1 MRIVYQRCCGM
12 DVHKDSVTTCVLLI
26 DEYGEW
32 RSEKRKFRTMTR
44 DLREMATW
52 LASLRV
58 EAIAMEATGVY
69 WKPVWNILEAE
80 KKFHLLLVNAH
91 HIKQVPGRK
100 TDQKDS
106 EWIADLLQH
115 GLLKAS
121 FVPPQTIR
129 RLRDLTRM
137 RVKIRQM
144 LATFANRIQ
153 KVLEDANIKLGS
165 VASDVL
171 GVSGRHMLHALVEGQ
186 QDPEQLAALAQ
197 GRLREKRAELQ
208 LALEGH
214 ITDHHRFQLKFLL
227 EFVQFGEKQLSQLEA
242 EIRCLLAQVDPAS
255 VPPEDT
261 VTAELAAPG
270 AKAEAPATAQKSPLQ
285 TVVELWDTIPGV
297 DELTATTLVAEMG
310 ANMDQ
315 FPSAGHAAKWA
326 GMCPGNKESAGKR
339 LSGKTPKGSVWLR
352 RALCQAAWAASRT
365 KNTYLAAQYH
375 HLIVRKGKKR
385 TIVAVA
391 HTMLVMAY
399 YMAKRQ
405 CTYQEMGGDYFDRR
419 NADTMQHRLVKKL
432 KNLGYEVTLTPI
444 NAPPTAQ
451 EPNAHC
457 C

>member
-1 MRIVYQRCCGM
+1 MRMVYQSCCGM
-12 DVHKDSVTTCVLLI
+12 DVHKDSVTSCVLLI

-80 KKFHLLLVNAH
+80 NKFRLLLVNAH

-153 KVLEDANIKLGS
+153 KVLEDANSKLGS

-171 GVSGRHMLHALVEGQ
+171 GVSGRHMLTALVEGQ
-186 QDPEQLAALAQ
+186 QDPEQLKHWRRGGC
-197 GRLREKRAELQ
+197 GR
-208 LALEGH
+208 
-214 ITDHHRFQLKFLL
+214 
-227 EFVQFGEKQLSQLEA
+227 
-242 EIRCLLAQVDPAS
+242 S
-255 VPPEDT
+255 VPSWSWPWR
-261 VTAELAAPG
+261 V
-270 AKAEAPATAQKSPLQ
+270 
-285 TVVELWDTIPGV
+285 
-297 DELTATTLVAEMG
+297 M
-310 ANMDQ
+310 
-315 FPSAGHAAKWA
+315 
-326 GMCPGNKESAGKR
+326 
-339 LSGKTPKGSVWLR
+339 
-352 RALCQAAWAASRT
+352 SR
-365 KNTYLAAQYH
+365 
-375 HLIVRKGKKR
+375 I
-385 TIVAVA
+385 TIVS
-391 HTMLVMAY
+391 
-399 YMAKRQ
+399 
-405 CTYQEMGGDYFDRR
+405 
-419 NADTMQHRLVKKL
+419 N
-432 KNLGYEVTLTPI
+432 
-444 NAPPTAQ
+444 
-451 EPNAHC
+451 
-457 C
+457 

>member
-1 MRIVYQRCCGM
+1 M
-12 DVHKDSVTTCVLLI
+12 DVHKDSVTACVLLI

-80 KKFHLLLVNAH
+80 NKFHLLLVNAH
-91 HIKQVPGRK
+91 HVKQVPGRK

-121 FVPPQTIR
+121 FVPPLTIR

-171 GVSGRHMLHALVEGQ
+171 GVSGRHILHAVVEGQ
-186 QDPEQLAALAQ
+186 QDPEQLAALAR

-214 ITDHHRFQLKFLL
+214 ITEHHRFQLKFLL

-242 EIRCLLAQVDPAS
+242 EIRRLLIQLEPGLVSSQGA
-255 VPPEDT
+255 
-261 VTAELAAPG
+261 VTAELAAPSAG
-270 AKAEAPATAQKSPLQ
+270 QEAVATAVKSPLQ
-285 TVVELWDTIPGV
+285 TVVEFWDTIPGI
-297 DELTATTLVAEMG
+297 DELTASTLVAEMG

-326 GMCPGNKESAGKR
+326 GICPGNKESAGKR

-405 CTYQEMGGDYFDRR
+405 CTYQELGGDYFDRR

-444 NAPPTAQ
+444 THSPHGPGTDRAMLPTPISGLADI
-451 EPNAHC
+451 
-457 C
+457 

>member
-1 MRIVYQRCCGM
+1 
-12 DVHKDSVTTCVLLI
+12 
-26 DEYGEW
+26 
-32 RSEKRKFRTMTR
+32 MTR

-80 KKFHLLLVNAH
+80 NKFHLLLVNAH
-91 HIKQVPGRK
+91 HVKQVPGRK

-242 EIRCLLAQVDPAS
+242 EIRCLLAVEPAS

-270 AKAEAPATAQKSPLQ
+270 AGRKLQPQPEESP
-285 TVVELWDTIPGV
+285 TNCG
-297 DELTATTLVAEMG
+297 
-310 ANMDQ
+310 
-315 FPSAGHAAKWA
+315 
-326 GMCPGNKESAGKR
+326 
-339 LSGKTPKGSVWLR
+339 
-352 RALCQAAWAASRT
+352 RAL
-365 KNTYLAAQYH
+365 
-375 HLIVRKGKKR
+375 
-385 TIVAVA
+385 
-391 HTMLVMAY
+391 
-399 YMAKRQ
+399 
-405 CTYQEMGGDYFDRR
+405 
-419 NADTMQHRLVKKL
+419 
-432 KNLGYEVTLTPI
+432 GYDPG
-444 NAPPTAQ
+444 
-451 EPNAHC
+451 C
-457 C
+457 G

>member
-1 MRIVYQRCCGM
+1 
-12 DVHKDSVTTCVLLI
+12 
-26 DEYGEW
+26 
-32 RSEKRKFRTMTR
+32 
-44 DLREMATW
+44 
-52 LASLRV
+52 V

-80 KKFHLLLVNAH
+80 NKFRLLLVNAH

-121 FVPPQTIR
+121 FVPPPTIR

-137 RVKIRQM
+137 RVKMRQM

-171 GVSGRHMLHALVEGQ
+171 GVSGRHILHAVVEGQ
-186 QDPEQLAALAQ
+186 QDPEQLAGLAL

-227 EFVQFGEKQLSQLEA
+227 ESVQFGEKQLSQLEA
-242 EIRCLLAQVDPAS
+242 EIRRLINQVEPGLVSSDGA
-255 VPPEDT
+255 
-261 VTAELAAPG
+261 VTAELAAAPG
-270 AKAEAPATAQKSPLQ
+270 TGEAAVATTVESPLQ
-285 TVVELWDTIPGV
+285 TVVELWDTIPGI
-297 DELTATTLVAEMG
+297 DELTASTLVAEMG

-326 GMCPGNKESAGKR
+326 GICPGNKEASLRQDIQRQRLVTTSSLPSCLGCLAHQEY
-339 LSGKTPKGSVWLR
+339 LSGGAISSPDCAKG
-352 RALCQAAWAASRT
+352 
-365 KNTYLAAQYH
+365 
-375 HLIVRKGKKR
+375 
-385 TIVAVA
+385 
-391 HTMLVMAY
+391 
-399 YMAKRQ
+399 
-405 CTYQEMGGDYFDRR
+405 
-419 NADTMQHRLVKKL
+419 
-432 KNLGYEVTLTPI
+432 
-444 NAPPTAQ
+444 
-451 EPNAHC
+451 
-457 C
+457 

>member
-1 MRIVYQRCCGM
+1 MQIVYQRCCGM
-12 DVHKDSVTTCVLLI
+12 DVHKDSVTACVLLI

-32 RSEKRKFRTMTR
+32 RSEKRKFGTMTR

-52 LASLRV
+52 LARLRV

-80 KKFHLLLVNAH
+80 NKFRLLLVNAH

-171 GVSGRHMLHALVEGQ
+171 GVSGRHMLHAVVEGQ

-242 EIRCLLAQVDPAS
+242 EIRRLILQLEPGLVSSEGA
-255 VPPEDT
+255 
-261 VTAELAAPG
+261 VTAAPG
-270 AKAEAPATAQKSPLQ
+270 AGEEAMTTAVKSPLQ
-285 TVVELWDTIPGV
+285 AVVEFWDTIPGI
-297 DELTATTLVAEMG
+297 DELTASTLVAEMG

-326 GMCPGNKESAGKR
+326 GICPGNKESAGKR

-365 KNTYLAAQYH
+365 KDTYLAAQYH

-405 CTYQEMGGDYFDRR
+405 CSYQELGGDYFDRR

-444 NAPPTAQ
+444 TAPHTA
-451 EPNAHC
+451 
-457 C
+457 